1 MFDQINNEEHTCP
14 YFWGLAGGGGECV
27 CVWGGGASPIC
38 GPDKYVPPDKL
49 WFVRVS
55 NLK

>member
-14 YFWGLAGGGGECV
+14 YFGGLAGGGG
-27 CVWGGGASPIC
+27 VWASPIC

>member
-1 MFDQINNEEHTCP
+1 MSLFL
-14 YFWGLAGGGGECV
+14 GVGRGGGVCV
-27 CVWGGGASPIC
+27 CVWGGASPIC

>member
-14 YFWGLAGGGGECV
+14 YFWGLAGGGGVCV
-27 CVWGGGASPIC
+27 CVWGGASPIC